1 MKLFLLQCLVVL
13 NFHYGKSY
21 VAPVLSVCSRNDP
34 NLARCITDVVYRIR
48 KNVADGNYGDG
59 RAAPKLD
66 PMHLPQL
73 AINNGPGFR
82 LTLTDVTIRGASE
95 FNIDKLRDNLPEK
108 RFDIVSTIPVMRVS
122 GQYDLDM
129 NILLVKATGKGKF
142 NLVLNDTIA
151 SMRMEYQT
159 VPAASG
165 GKTYVRFNPIEL
177 KLKFSKA
184 RFNFNGLFNGDPALE
199 EFGNK
204 AINENPHLL
213 LDEVKPSFERNLA
226 RIFTDISN
234 SVVQGAEE
242 SELLPS

>member
-1 MKLFLLQCLVVL
+1 MMKAFLVQFLVVL
-13 NFHYGKSY
+13 GFQYGKSS

-34 NLARCITDVVYRIR
+34 NLGQCITNVVYRIR

-66 PMHLPQL
+66 PMHFPQL
-73 AINNGPGFR
+73 AINNGPGFK
-82 LTLTDVTIRGASE
+82 LVLSDVTIRGASG
-95 FNIDKLRDNLPEK
+95 FNIQQLRDNLPAK
-108 RFDIVSTIPVMRVS
+108 RFDIVSTIPVMHIS
-122 GQYDLDM
+122 GQYDLNM
-129 NILLVKATGKGKF
+129 SILLLKVNGKGKF

-151 SMRMEYQT
+151 NMRMEYQT
-159 VPAASG
+159 VPSG
-165 GKTYVRFNPIEL
+165 GKNFVRFHPIEL
-177 KLKFSKA
+177 KLKFTKA

-213 LDEVKPSFERNLA
+213 LDEVRPSFEKNLA
-226 RIFTDISN
+226 RVFTEISN